1 MKDIKTN
8 IPLLASNN
16 HYISEQKYVKYLDFL
31 PNKHFRGKQKP
42 FDLLNKSNSI
52 LKLKEKNE
60 RLTTL
65 VGKVTVEKKWL
76 AKKLKS
82 LNSKAW
88 ADHHLMTKE
97 VK

>member
-8 IPLLASNN
+8 ILLLVSNN

-31 PNKHFRGKQKP
+31 PNKYFRGKQKL

-52 LKLKEKNE
+52 LKLKI
-60 RLTTL
+60 LD
-65 VGKVTVEKKWL
+65 
-76 AKKLKS
+76 
-82 LNSKAW
+82 SKAW

-97 VK
+97 IK

>member
-1 MKDIKTN
+1 MKILYAHQIFT
-8 IPLLASNN
+8 S
-16 HYISEQKYVKYLDFL
+16 QKYGGISRY
-31 PNKHFRGKQKP
+31 FRGKQKL

-52 LKLKEKNE
+52 LKLKEQNE

-65 VGKVTVEKKWL
+65 VGKVTAEKEWL

-82 LNSKAW
+82 LDSKSW

-97 VK
+97 AK